1 MDSKT
6 QTNKGMKI
14 SSKTRVKVAGLINDL
29 HLLQSLP
36 GSTTEVA
43 KNYRLGTQFMKYLK
57 ELDVIST
64 KNNTVLYVNPKNHS
78 TEYILDYVMS
88 RYLCD
93 YGKEIKAGEEVA
105 DHFPDVRKTIPMPK
119 GADTPSDN
127 PPLLAV
133 DIKKASRL
141 SLANL
146 NLKGAAQEIMYKNEI
161 RNLQSDLNR
170 YEACIHT
177 LQNELQRKYELINEL
192 TKKKSIFA
200 KIKNLFQ

>member
-36 GSTTEVA
+36 GCTTELA
-43 KNYRLGTQFMKYLK
+43 KNYKLGSQFMKYLK

-64 KNNTVLYVNPKNHS
+64 RDNTVLYVNPKNHS
-78 TEYILDYVMS
+78 TEYILDYVMT
-88 RYLCD
+88 RYQCE
-93 YGKEIKAGEEVA
+93 YGKEMK
-105 DHFPDVRKTIPMPK
+105 
-119 GADTPSDN
+119 ADT
-127 PPLLAV
+127 LL
-133 DIKKASRL
+133 DIVTCEVELPAQIKEI
-141 SLANL
+141 
-146 NLKGAAQEIMYKNEI
+146 AQEAMYKNQI

-170 YEACIHT
+170 QEAYIQT
-177 LQNELQRKYELINEL
+177 LKNELNKKYQIIGEL

>member
-6 QTNKGMKI
+6 QTKKGMKI
-14 SSKTRVKVAGLINDL
+14 NSKTRVKVAGLINDL

-93 YGKEIKAGEEVA
+93 YGKEIKA
-105 DHFPDVRKTIPMPK
+105 
-119 GADTPSDN
+119 DTPSDLVTCDVEL
-127 PPLLAV
+127 PAHM
-133 DIKKASRL
+133 
-141 SLANL
+141 
-146 NLKGAAQEIMYKNEI
+146 KGIAQEIIYKNQI

-170 YEACIHT
+170 QEAYIQT
-177 LQNELQRKYELINEL
+177 LKNELNKKYQIIGEL

>member
-93 YGKEIKAGEEVA
+93 YGKEIKA
-105 DHFPDVRKTIPMPK
+105 
-119 GADTPSDN
+119 DTPSDLVTCEVEL
-127 PPLLAV
+127 PAHM
-133 DIKKASRL
+133 
-141 SLANL
+141 
-146 NLKGAAQEIMYKNEI
+146 KGIAQEAIYKNQI

-170 YEACIHT
+170 QEAYIQT
-177 LQNELQRKYELINEL
+177 LKNELNKKYQIIGEL

-200 KIKNLFQ
+200 KIKNLLS

>member
-6 QTNKGMKI
+6 QTKKGMKI
-14 SSKTRVKVAGLINDL
+14 NSKTRVKVAGLINDL

-93 YGKEIKAGEEVA
+93 YSKEIK
-105 DHFPDVRKTIPMPK
+105 
-119 GADTPSDN
+119 ADTPSDLVTCEVEL
-127 PPLLAV
+127 PAHM
-133 DIKKASRL
+133 
-141 SLANL
+141 
-146 NLKGAAQEIMYKNEI
+146 KGIAQEAIYKNQI

-170 YEACIHT
+170 QEAYIQT
-177 LQNELQRKYELINEL
+177 LKNELNKKYQIIGEL

>member
-6 QTNKGMKI
+6 QTKKGMKI

-36 GSTTEVA
+36 GISNDVA
-43 KNYRLGTQFMKYLK
+43 KNYKLGHQFMKYLR
-57 ELDVIST
+57 ELDVIDT
-64 KNNTVLYVNPKNHS
+64 RDKTLVYTNPKNHS
-78 TEYILDYVMS
+78 TEYILDYVMT
-88 RYLCD
+88 RYQCE

-119 GADTPSDN
+119 AADTPSDLVTCDVEL
-127 PPLLAV
+127 PAHM
-133 DIKKASRL
+133 
-141 SLANL
+141 
-146 NLKGAAQEIMYKNEI
+146 KGIAQETIYKNQI
-161 RNLQSDLNR
+161 RNLQSDVNR
-170 YEACIHT
+170 HEAYIYT

-200 KIKNLFQ
+200 RIKNLFQ

>member
-119 GADTPSDN
+119 GADTPSDLVTCDVEV
-127 PPLLAV
+127 PAH
-133 DIKKASRL
+133 IKEI
-141 SLANL
+141 
-146 NLKGAAQEIMYKNEI
+146 AQEAMYKNEI

>member
-6 QTNKGMKI
+6 QTKKGMKV

-93 YGKEIKAGEEVA
+93 YGKEIKA
-105 DHFPDVRKTIPMPK
+105 
-119 GADTPSDN
+119 DTPSDN

-141 SLANL
+141 SLKDLNL
-146 NLKGAAQEIMYKNEI
+146 NGAAQEIMYKNEI

-170 YEACIHT
+170 QEACIYN
-177 LQNELQRKYELINEL
+177 LQNELQRKYDLINEL

-200 KIKNLFQ
+200 RIKNLFQ

>member
-14 SSKTRVKVAGLINDL
+14 NSKTRVKVAGLINDL

-57 ELDVIST
+57 ELDVLST
-64 KNNTVLYVNPKNHS
+64 KNNTVLYFNPKNHS
-78 TEYILDYVMS
+78 TDYILDYVMS
-88 RYLCD
+88 RYE
-93 YGKEIKAGEEVA
+93 YEYSK
-105 DHFPDVRKTIPMPK
+105 RN
-119 GADTPSDN
+119 TPSDLVTCQVEL
-127 PPLLAV
+127 PAHM
-133 DIKKASRL
+133 
-141 SLANL
+141 
-146 NLKGAAQEIMYKNEI
+146 KGIAQDAIYKNEI
-161 RNLQSDLNR
+161 KNLQSELNR
-170 YEACIHT
+170 QEAEIRI
-177 LQNELQRKYELINEL
+177 LRDVIEKKNAALP

>member
-6 QTNKGMKI
+6 QTKKGMKI

-64 KNNTVLYVNPKNHS
+64 KDNTVLYVNPKNHS

-93 YGKEIKAGEEVA
+93 YGKEIKADTISDLVTCEVELPA
-105 DHFPDVRKTIPMPK
+105 HLQPTYKEV
-119 GADTPSDN
+119 
-127 PPLLAV
+127 
-133 DIKKASRL
+133 
-141 SLANL
+141 
-146 NLKGAAQEIMYKNEI
+146 MYKNEI

-170 YEACIHT
+170 HEAYIHT

>member
-119 GADTPSDN
+119 GADTPSDLVTCDVEV
-127 PPLLAV
+127 PAH
-133 DIKKASRL
+133 IKEI
-141 SLANL
+141 
-146 NLKGAAQEIMYKNEI
+146 AQEAMYKNEI
-161 RNLQSDLNR
+161 RNLQSDLKR
-170 YEACIHT
+170 
-177 LQNELQRKYELINEL
+177 
-192 TKKKSIFA
+192 
-200 KIKNLFQ
+200 KNLYLHESKTYFNESDRQDVPK

>member
-36 GSTTEVA
+36 GCTTELA
-43 KNYRLGTQFMKYLK
+43 KNYRLGSQFMKYLK

-64 KNNTVLYVNPKNHS
+64 KDNTVLYVNPKNHS
-78 TEYILDYVMS
+78 TEYILDYVMT
-88 RYLCD
+88 RYQCE
-93 YGKEIKAGEEVA
+93 YGKEIKADTISDLVTC
-105 DHFPDVRKTIPMPK
+105 DVELPAHMK
-119 GADTPSDN
+119 G
-127 PPLLAV
+127 
-133 DIKKASRL
+133 I
-141 SLANL
+141 
-146 NLKGAAQEIMYKNEI
+146 AQETIYKNQI

-170 YEACIHT
+170 QEAYIQT
-177 LQNELQRKYELINEL
+177 LKNELNKKYQIIGEL

-200 KIKNLFQ
+200 KIKNLLS

>member
-6 QTNKGMKI
+6 QTKKGMKI
-14 SSKTRVKVAGLINDL
+14 NSKTRVKVAGLINDL

-57 ELDVIST
+57 ELDVLST

-93 YGKEIKAGEEVA
+93 YGKEIKA
-105 DHFPDVRKTIPMPK
+105 DI
-119 GADTPSDN
+119 PSDLVTCDVEL
-127 PPLLAV
+127 PV
-133 DIKKASRL
+133 HM
-141 SLANL
+141 
-146 NLKGAAQEIMYKNEI
+146 KGIAQEVMYKNEI

-170 YEACIHT
+170 
-177 LQNELQRKYELINEL
+177 
-192 TKKKSIFA
+192 
-200 KIKNLFQ
+200 

>member
-6 QTNKGMKI
+6 QTKKGMKI

-36 GSTTEVA
+36 GCTTELA
-43 KNYRLGTQFMKYLK
+43 KNYRLGSQFMKYLK

-93 YGKEIKAGEEVA
+93 YGKEIKA
-105 DHFPDVRKTIPMPK
+105 
-119 GADTPSDN
+119 DTPSDLVTCDVEL
-127 PPLLAV
+127 PTHM
-133 DIKKASRL
+133 
-141 SLANL
+141 
-146 NLKGAAQEIMYKNEI
+146 KGIAQEAMYKNEI

-200 KIKNLFQ
+200 KIKNLLS